1 VALLVDLTV
10 ERGGRL
16 SLADVSAGRVAFS
29 APPTETFPANAV
41 TAGETLAVGQDDGS
55 IALWDL
61 ESRRRVAVLQPDR
74 PVTGQTRRPG
84 HYVDSLAFDRA
95 GEQLASVSGGT
106 ITVWDVP
113 KREAGATLRWGGRG
127 QVRFSPDGR
136 LLAAGSQDGAITL
149 WDVSSREQ
157 LGTLIGQDP
166 HGTPPDM
173 TFSPDGST
181 MASVVGGGGLML
193 WDLSVESWMRA
204 ACSVTNRDL
213 TSAEWER
220 HVGDLLP
227 RISTCASPSRN

>member
-1 VALLVDLTV
+1 M
-10 ERGGRL
+10 
-16 SLADVSAGRVAFS
+16 
-29 APPTETFPANAV
+29 
-41 TAGETLAVGQDDGS
+41 
-55 IALWDL
+55 
-61 ESRRRVAVLQPDR
+61 
-74 PVTGQTRRPG
+74 
-84 HYVDSLAFDRA
+84 
-95 GEQLASVSGGT
+95 SGGT

-113 KREAGATLRWGGRG
+113 KREAGVTLRWGGRG

-166 HGTPPDM
+166 YGTPPDM
-173 TFSPDGST
+173 AFSPDGST

-193 WDLSVESWMRA
+193 WDLSVESWIRA

-213 TSAEWER
+213 TNAEWER